1 MSAAARGILA
11 ALLMAAVSPASG
23 QTFTN
28 VAEASGAAVGLH
40 GTAGAW
46 GDFDGDGDLDLY
58 VANRGAAN
66 ALLANNGDD
75 TFADVAAAAGVD
87 EDGDSVAAAW
97 ADFDND
103 GDLDLYV
110 ADFFA
115 QDFLYEN
122 SGGSFSEV
130 GRARAMVDL
139 TRRGSVTSAAW
150 GDYDTDGYLDLYIG
164 KFYHAN
170 ELYHNDAGSLEPITG
185 LGTGDQ
191 RDTGG
196 LTWVDYDNDGDLDLY
211 TVNREQ
217 ENGLF
222 RNDLDA
228 GGDFAAIA
236 CAATVDNTEIGQ
248 AGAWGDFDND
258 GDLDLHLANVGANN
272 LYRNDG
278 EDRFSDVAAAA
289 GVRSSGSGFLTA
301 MSAWLDFDGDGH
313 LDLFLA
319 NGAELELPD
328 VLFANNGDGTFRDAT
343 AEAGLPTTGSS
354 HLSVSRGDIDGDGA
368 PDLYLTNG
376 AALGNRLFRN
386 AAGGSEFIKVHVRG
400 KGPGAGGNNLFGLGA
415 QVRLLDAVTDTL
427 VSFTQM
433 LPGPG
438 APEAIFGAPAG
449 PYNVQVRFPGN
460 EVPMIVGNVRGGDSI
475 TIEEP

>member
-1 MSAAARGILA
+1 MTAAIRILA
-11 ALLMAAVSPASG
+11 ALCFGGLSAASA

-28 VAEASGAAVGLH
+28 FAETSGTAVGLR

-46 GDFDGDGDLDLY
+46 ADFDGDGDLDLY
-58 VANRGAAN
+58 VANRGDAD

-75 TFADVAAAAGVD
+75 TFADVAGAAGID
-87 EDGDSVAAAW
+87 NGGNSVAAAW
-97 ADFDND
+97 GDFDND

-110 ADFFA
+110 ADSFA
-115 QDFLYEN
+115 QDRLYEN
-122 SGGSFSEV
+122 SGGTFSEV
-130 GRARAMVDL
+130 GRARGMVDL

-150 GDYDTDGYLDLYIG
+150 GDCDNDGDLDLYIG

-170 ELYHNDAGSLEPITG
+170 ELYRNEAGTLELTTG
-185 LGTGDQ
+185 LGTGDR
-191 RDTGG
+191 RDTSG

-228 GGDFAAIA
+228 GSEFEAVA

-248 AGAWGDFDND
+248 GGAWGDYDND
-258 GDLDLHLANVGANN
+258 GDLDLYTANAGANN

-278 EDRFSDVAAAA
+278 EDRFRDVAAES
-289 GVRSSGSGFLTA
+289 GVRSSGSGYLTA
-301 MSAWLDFDGDGH
+301 MAAWLDFDGDGH

-319 NGAELELPD
+319 NGAEAELPD
-328 VLFANNGDGTFRDAT
+328 VLFANNRDGTFRDAT

-354 HLSVSRGDIDGDGA
+354 HRSVSRGDIDGDGA

-376 AALGNRLFRN
+376 AGLGNRLFLN
-386 AAGGSEFIKVHVRG
+386 TAGGDGFIKVHVRG
-400 KGPGAGGNNLFGLGA
+400 KGAGAGGNNLFGIGA
-415 QVRLLDAVTDTL
+415 QVRLFDAVTDTL
-427 VSFTQM
+427 VTYTQV
-433 LPGPG
+433 LPGPW
-438 APEAIFGAPAG
+438 APEVVFGAPAG

-460 EVPMIVGNVRGGDSI
+460 EVPMIVGNVRGGDTV